1 MQTTS
6 SKEAKA
12 KELFAKYDQDNS
24 GKISLEEFQLLLPD
38 IGIELTT
45 LKSIEY
51 FNLCDADGSGE
62 IDFDEFKVC
71 LFVCDDEGLN
81 PLGFNP
87 GNILRPKDAFI
98 LFDKDQSGK
107 IDEIEFH
114 FVLKYLGIDID
125 EGTHEKT
132 FNRYDNDGSGFIEYD
147 EFKQA
152 WLRLTNPKKELEDR
166 GLQIPT
172 LATRPQ
178 MIRMLDDI
186 LKEEEEKEKIAIL
199 EAKRWREEQLILQY
213 RKKYIDRAL
222 WRSHEELSAAL
233 DAGGQVYVFGSG
245 SLNQFSQSSVRHPHH
260 QDDLSDPDEGANDLL
275 DRLWK
280 RRIQGIWVSKEDS
293 ICENKDPDHAP
304 VSSSPF
310 KGLIVQQCTVSLWAR
325 GINGVAISDSTII
338 THAFDGKVYSWGGN
352 ERWWHDIEAES
363 CLHDDVGSKLTGRSR
378 VMQGSL
384 PALGHHDE
392 DGKHSN
398 SSTEKVN
405 DEIIPYTLGDGA
417 DRFSQLKRVL
427 QYYDVY
433 KAPGDGEDPLQ
444 YAEKLLQ
451 NNIKR
456 ERLVVSL
463 QLRGRASNKMTKM
476 QMIHILHDEID
487 AECRVLGEAQ
497 HFHLRKLEKELVD
510 FRTSRKFKLAKRR
523 QVEFADRR
531 RVMKTLLIPPPS
543 EAKTTDTTKIKSNE
557 TTKIKSNEKHI
568 LFQARASP
576 LSIREWKSISAGA
589 NHAGLLDNT
598 GQLYTYGSNAAGQL
612 GLIGDGTNERSHFVH
627 RPTPVRGM
635 CATDVSCGYSHTVAI
650 SGGNLYVWGSTTSGK
665 LGLGKE
671 AQECITKPA
680 MRVIPKAK
688 VCRVSCGSSHTAC
701 ATNEGKLYVWGCNG
715 GYRLGLGDCHDRHTP
730 TLVSSITDSIVNIA
744 CGNYA
749 TLASS
754 CISRHS
760 SAINKT
766 KVVEINGGDLFVG
779 GRILDSTF
787 KSFGQYSFWNVD
799 SAEIPPGPVKQLSA
813 GFSHQAA
820 VTIDGEL
827 FTWGDNRGGCCGHDP
842 LLLSVSVPRRVDCLN
857 VRPNAL
863 ALDRPTRG
871 SSTFGNQPFHEIDLG
886 SQCTIHEISLWN
898 DIEDPV
904 NPAVKKGG
912 FASCIFPFWLMMSQ
926 KPFPASLGGGSL
938 DEALKISV
946 AKKRFSMNCHKS
958 TLIPPRQSKARY
970 VRVQLENTNL
980 LVFMNIEVFGVR
992 GTDYSVGHVSSAKCG
1007 KRVTAAVIKSIKNED
1022 DILLGYKRAVFADK
1036 SNKGILDQF
1045 DIYNDCSS
1053 VLYEQTNAAEPC
1065 ILCRGTQLC
1074 EKCQLKFEFRNIL
1087 DSKLAPKDMDCL
1099 SCISTAVLDL
1109 SKYEI
1114 NSRTE
1119 IPILL

>member
-12 KELFAKYDQDNS
+12 KELFAKYDKDNS

-45 LKSIEY
+45 SKSIEY

-71 LFVCDDEGLN
+71 LFLELN
-81 PLGFNP
+81 PFGFNP
-87 GNILRPKDAFI
+87 GKILRPKDAFL
-98 LFDKDQSGK
+98 LFDKDQSGTL
-107 IDEIEFH
+107 DEIEFH

-125 EGTHEKT
+125 EGTHEKI
-132 FNRYDNDGSGFIEYD
+132 FKRYDKDGSGFIEYN

-152 WLRLTNPKKELEDR
+152 WLRLTNPKKELQDR
-166 GLQIPT
+166 GVQIPT
-172 LATRPQ
+172 LTTRPQ

-186 LKEEEEKEKIAIL
+186 LKEEEVKERIAIS
-199 EAKRWREEQLILQY
+199 EAKRWRDEQLLLQY

-245 SLNQFSQSSVRHPHH
+245 SLNQFSQSSGKHPHH
-260 QDDLSDPDEGANDLL
+260 QDDLSDPDEGANNLL
-275 DRLWK
+275 DHLWT
-280 RRIQGIWVSKEDS
+280 RRIQGVWVSKEDC
-293 ICENKDPDHAP
+293 ICENKDPDLVP
-304 VSSSPF
+304 ISSPF
-310 KGLIVQQCTVSLWAR
+310 KGLVVQECTVSLWAR
-325 GINGVAISDSTII
+325 GIKGVAISDSTII

-378 VMQGSL
+378 VMQGKL
-384 PALGHHDE
+384 PAYGHHDDDDE
-392 DGKHSN
+392 RSK
-398 SSTEKVN
+398 SSAEQVDHDIK
-405 DEIIPYTLGDGA
+405 PYTLGDG
-417 DRFSQLKRVL
+417 DRFSEIKRVL

-433 KAPGDGEDPLQ
+433 KAPIDGEDPLE

-451 NNIKR
+451 NNVKR

-463 QLRGRASNKMTKM
+463 QLRGKASNKMTKM
-476 QMIHILHDEID
+476 QMLHILHDEID
-487 AECRVLGEAQ
+487 TECRVLGEAE
-497 HFHLRKLEKELVD
+497 HFQLRKLEKELVD
-510 FRTSRKFKLAKRR
+510 LRTSRKFKLAKRR

-531 RVMKTLLIPPPS
+531 RVMKTLPPPS
-543 EAKTTDTTKIKSNE
+543 EPKTIDTRKIESNQ
-557 TTKIKSNEKHI
+557 KHI

-576 LSIREWKSISAGA
+576 LSIREWKTISAGA

-612 GLIGDGTNERSHFVH
+612 GLIGNGTNERSQFVH

-635 CATDVSCGYSHTVAI
+635 CATDISCGYSHTVAI
-650 SGGNLYVWGSTTSGK
+650 SGGNLYVWGSTTAGK
-665 LGLGKE
+665 LGLGE
-671 AQECITKPA
+671 EIQECITKPA
-680 MRVIPKAK
+680 MLAIPKTK
-688 VCRVSCGSSHTAC
+688 ICRVSCGSSHTAC
-701 ATNEGKLYVWGCNG
+701 ATNEGNMYVWGCNG

-749 TLASS
+749 TLAST

-760 SAINKT
+760 STINKT
-766 KVVEINGGDLFVG
+766 KVVEINGGELFVG
-779 GRILDSTF
+779 GRILDNTF
-787 KSFGQYSFWNVD
+787 KSFGQCSFWNID
-799 SAEIPPGPVKQLSA
+799 TAETPPRPVKQLSA
-813 GFSHQAA
+813 GFSHQAV

-842 LLLSVSVPRRVDCLN
+842 LLRSVSVPRRVDCLN
-857 VRPNAL
+857 TRPRDL
-863 ALDRPTRG
+863 ALGRPTRG

-886 SQCTIHEISLWN
+886 SQCTIHEITLWN
-898 DIEDPV
+898 EIEDPA

-926 KPFPASLGGGSL
+926 NPFPASLGDGSL
-938 DEALKISV
+938 DEALKMSF

-958 TLIPPRQSKARY
+958 TWIPPRQSKARHI
-970 VRVQLENTNL
+970 RVQLENTNL
-980 LVFMNIEVFGVR
+980 LVFKNFDVFGVR
-992 GTDYSVGHVSSAKCG
+992 GTDFSVGHVSSAICG
-1007 KRVTAAVIKSIKNED
+1007 KRVTATVIKSIKHED
-1022 DILLGYKRAVFADK
+1022 DILLGYKRAVFADS
-1036 SNKGILDQF
+1036 SNRGILDQF
-1045 DIYNDCSS
+1045 DIFKDCSS
-1053 VLYEQTNAAEPC
+1053 VLHEPSNAAEPC

-1099 SCISTAVLDL
+1099 SCISSAVLDL
-1109 SKYEI
+1109 NEDEVS
-1114 NSRTE
+1114 SSTDT
-1119 IPILL
+1119 PILYNRGYML